1 MILSP
6 FKLLCGVGLLAIF
19 SSTISKSP
27 ALPLFV
33 SHLGGGPAAVGLIA
47 SISAGTG
54 ILFSLP
60 AGILS
65 DRIGRKR
72 MLLFSAVVF
81 ATAPFLYLVVREI
94 WQLALVRFYHG
105 LATAIFLPVAM
116 AMITDLFRKG
126 RGEKMGWFSTATLL
140 GRFMAPAMGGFV
152 LAFYTTGQTS
162 SVSGAGFHTLYLICG
177 IAGLAVFLS
186 AFFLPDPKGQCLE
199 NTGLRPHW
207 RQGIIELAGNRA
219 IMMTCTVEAAILFAY
234 GIFETFLPAHALMAG
249 LNPYQIGLC
258 LSSQIITIAL
268 AKPVMGRFSDRH
280 GRPQQILF
288 GAVAAGICI
297 AFFSLAGSFLALL
310 ALSILLGL
318 AISVVTSASAAHIA
332 DLSTENAQGSAMGIL
347 GAIMDMGHSL
357 GPLLGGL
364 LAASLGLQASFLG
377 ACTILI
383 VASILFFYLSH
394 PNGRLN
400 VPPSPQ
406 KHQIIS
412 GNS

>member
-1 MILSP
+1 MTLSP

-33 SHLGGGPAAVGLIA
+33 GHLGGGPAAVGLIA

-54 ILFSLP
+54 ILFSFP

-72 MLLFSAVVF
+72 MLIFSAIVF
-81 ATAPFLYLVVREI
+81 ATAPFLYLLVREI

-116 AMITDLFRKG
+116 AMVSDLFRKG

-140 GRFMAPAMGGFV
+140 GRFMAPALGGAI
-152 LAFYTTGQTS
+152 LGFYATDRTS
-162 SVSGAGFHTLYLICG
+162 SISDVGFHTLYLVCG
-177 IAGLAVFLS
+177 LAGLAVFFS
-186 AFFLPDPKGQCLE
+186 AFFLPDLNQNSPKNPEPRQ
-199 NTGLRPHW
+199 HW
-207 RQGIIELAGNRA
+207 RKGAKELLGNHGIML
-219 IMMTCTVEAAILFAY
+219 TCGVEAAILFAY

-280 GRPQQILF
+280 GRPQQILI

-297 AFFSLAGSFLALL
+297 AFFSIAGSFFALL

-318 AISVVTSASAAHIA
+318 TISVVTSASAAHIA
-332 DLSTENAQGSAMGIL
+332 DLSKDGAQGSAMGIL
-347 GAIMDMGHSL
+347 GSIMDMGHSL

-364 LAASLGLQASFLG
+364 LAASLGLPASFLS
-377 ACTILI
+377 ACAVLAT
-383 VASILFFYLSH
+383 ASLLFFLSQAK
-394 PNGRLN
+394 
-400 VPPSPQ
+400 PPA
-406 KHQIIS
+406 
-412 GNS
+412 

>member
-1 MILSP
+1 MAASP

-54 ILFSLP
+54 ILFSFP

-72 MLLFSAVVF
+72 MLLFSAIVF
-81 ATAPFLYLVVREI
+81 ATAPFLYLLVREL

-116 AMITDLFRKG
+116 AMVSDLFQKG

-140 GRFMAPAMGGFV
+140 GRFLAPALGGAIFG
-152 LAFYTTGQTS
+152 FYATGQTS
-162 SVSGAGFHTLYLICG
+162 SVSATGFHTLYFVCG
-177 IAGLAVFLS
+177 IAGLAVFFSL
-186 AFFLPDPKGQCLE
+186 FFLPDLNQGTPKKPGP
-199 NTGLRPHW
+199 RPHW
-207 RQGIIELAGNRA
+207 REGAKELLRHQGIML
-219 IMMTCTVEAAILFAY
+219 TCGVEAAILFAY
-234 GIFETFLPAHALMAG
+234 GIFETFLPAHALLAG

-280 GRPQQILF
+280 GRPQQILV
-288 GAVAAGICI
+288 GAIAAGICI
-297 AFFSLAGSFLALL
+297 AFFSIAGSFFILL

-332 DLSTENAQGSAMGIL
+332 DLSRDTAQGSAMGIL
-347 GAIMDMGHSL
+347 GSIMDMGHSL

-364 LAASLGLQASFLG
+364 LAASLGLPASFLG
-377 ACTILI
+377 ACAVLAT
-383 VASILFFYLSH
+383 ASLLFF
-394 PNGRLN
+394 
-400 VPPSPQ
+400 
-406 KHQIIS
+406 IS
-412 GNS
+412 QAKPAT

>member
-1 MILSP
+1 MHISP

-33 SHLGGGPAAVGLIA
+33 SHLGGGPAAVGLVA
-47 SISAGTG
+47 SISACTG
-54 ILFSLP
+54 ILFSFP

-72 MLLFSAVVF
+72 MLIFSAIVF
-81 ATAPFLYLVVREI
+81 ATAPFLYLLVREI

-116 AMITDLFRKG
+116 AMVSDLFRKG

-140 GRFMAPAMGGFV
+140 GRFMAPALGGAI
-152 LAFYTTGQTS
+152 LGFYATGQTGT
-162 SVSGAGFHTLYLICG
+162 VSGVGFHTLYLVCG
-177 IAGLAVFLS
+177 LAGLAVFFS
-186 AFFLPDPKGQCLE
+186 AFFLPNLDQNGQKNHE
-199 NTGLRPHW
+199 PRQHW
-207 RQGIIELAGNRA
+207 REGARELLGNQGIML
-219 IMMTCTVEAAILFAY
+219 TCGVEAAILFAY

-280 GRPQQILF
+280 GRPRQILV
-288 GAVAAGICI
+288 GAVAAGICV
-297 AFFSLAGSFLALL
+297 AFFSVAGSFFILL

-318 AISVVTSASAAHIA
+318 TISVVTSASAAHIA
-332 DLSTENAQGSAMGIL
+332 DLSKDGAQGSAMGIL
-347 GAIMDMGHSL
+347 GSIMDMGHSL

-364 LAASLGLQASFLG
+364 LAASFGLPASFLG
-377 ACTILI
+377 ACAVLTA
-383 VASILFFYLSH
+383 ASLLFF
-394 PNGRLN
+394 
-400 VPPSPQ
+400 
-406 KHQIIS
+406 IS
-412 GNS
+412 QAKSAA

>member
-1 MILSP
+1 MTLSP

-54 ILFSLP
+54 ILFSFP

-72 MLLFSAVVF
+72 MLVFSAVVF
-81 ATAPFLYLVVREI
+81 ATAPFFYLAVREI

-105 LATAIFLPVAM
+105 LATAIFVPVAM
-116 AMITDLFRKG
+116 AMVSDLFQES

-140 GRFMAPAMGGFV
+140 GRFMAPALGGAI
-152 LAFYTTGQTS
+152 LGLHATGQAS
-162 SVSGAGFHTLYLICG
+162 RGSDIGFHILYLICG
-177 IAGLAVFLS
+177 VAGLAVFFS
-186 AFFLPDPKGQCLE
+186 TFFLPNLTE
-199 NTGLRPHW
+199 NRPENSAPRPHW
-207 RQGIIELAGNRA
+207 REGIKELLGNRG
-219 IMMTCTVEAAILFAY
+219 IMMTCGVEAAILFAY
-234 GIFETFLPAHALMAG
+234 GTFETFLPAHALTAG

-280 GRPQQILF
+280 NRQRQIF
-288 GAVAAGICI
+288 AGAVAAGICI
-297 AFFSLAGSFLALL
+297 AFFSIAGSFVALL
-310 ALSILLGL
+310 FLSILLGL

-332 DLSTENAQGSAMGIL
+332 DLSKDGGQGSAMGIL
-347 GAIMDMGHSL
+347 GSIMDMGHSL

-364 LAASLGLQASFLG
+364 LAASLGLPASFLG
-377 ACTILI
+377 ACAVLMT
-383 VASILFFYLSH
+383 ASILFFYS
-394 PNGRLN
+394 PDQNSRLN
-400 VPPSPQ
+400 IHPPKKQ
-406 KHQIIS
+406 HILS

>member
-1 MILSP
+1 MTLSP

-47 SISAGTG
+47 SISACTG
-54 ILFSLP
+54 ILCSFP

-72 MLLFSAVVF
+72 MLLFSALVF

-105 LATAIFLPVAM
+105 LATAIFVPVAM
-116 AMITDLFRKG
+116 AMVSDLFQKG

-140 GRFMAPAMGGFV
+140 GRFMAPALGGAI
-152 LAFYTTGQTS
+152 LGFYATDQAS
-162 SVSGAGFHTLYLICG
+162 NVSTVGFHTLYLVCG
-177 IAGLAVFLS
+177 IAGLAVFFS
-186 AFFLPDPKGQCLE
+186 AFFLPDLNRGDPKKPAP
-199 NTGLRPHW
+199 RPHW
-207 RQGIIELAGNRA
+207 REGVTELLGNRA
-219 IMMTCTVEAAILFAY
+219 IMLTCGVEAAILFAY

-249 LNPYQIGLC
+249 LNPYQVGLC
-258 LSSQIITIAL
+258 LASQIITIAL

-280 GRPQQILF
+280 GRPRQILF

-297 AFFSLAGSFLALL
+297 AFFSIAGSFVALL

-332 DLSTENAQGSAMGIL
+332 DLSKNTAQGSAMGIL
-347 GAIMDMGHSL
+347 GSIMDMGHSL

-364 LAASLGLQASFLG
+364 LAATLGLPASFLG
-377 ACTILI
+377 ACVVLAATSL
-383 VASILFFYLSH
+383 LFF
-394 PNGRLN
+394 
-400 VPPSPQ
+400 
-406 KHQIIS
+406 IS
-412 GNS
+412 QTRAAA

>member
-1 MILSP
+1 MAVSP
-6 FKLLCGVGLLAIF
+6 FKILCGVGLLAIF

-54 ILFSLP
+54 ILFSFP

-72 MLLFSAVVF
+72 MLIFSAIVF
-81 ATAPFLYLVVREI
+81 ATAPFLYLLVREI

-116 AMITDLFRKG
+116 AMVSDLFQKG

-140 GRFMAPAMGGFV
+140 GRFMAPALGGAI
-152 LAFYTTGQTS
+152 LGFYATDQAT
-162 SVSGAGFHTLYLICG
+162 GFHTLYLVCG

-186 AFFLPDPKGQCLE
+186 LFCLPALNQSTPQK
-199 NTGLRPHW
+199 TGPHPHW
-207 RQGIIELAGNRA
+207 REGIKELLGNRG
-219 IMMTCTVEAAILFAY
+219 IMMTCAVEAAILFAY
-234 GIFETFLPAHALMAG
+234 GTFETFLPAHALKAG

-268 AKPVMGRFSDRH
+268 AKPVMGRFSDHH
-280 GRPQQILF
+280 GRPQQILV

-297 AFFSLAGSFLALL
+297 AFLSIADSFLVLL

-318 AISVVTSASAAHIA
+318 TISVVTSASAAHIA
-332 DLSTENAQGSAMGIL
+332 DQSKDGAQGSAMGIL
-347 GAIMDMGHSL
+347 GSIMDIGHSL
-357 GPLLGGL
+357 GPLLGGI
-364 LAASLGLQASFLG
+364 LAASFGLPASFLG
-377 ACTILI
+377 ACTVLAA
-383 VASILFFYLSH
+383 ASLLFF
-394 PNGRLN
+394 
-400 VPPSPQ
+400 
-406 KHQIIS
+406 IS
-412 GNS
+412 QARPAA

>member
-1 MILSP
+1 MAAFP

-54 ILFSLP
+54 ILFSFP

-72 MLLFSAVVF
+72 MLLISAIVF
-81 ATAPFLYLVVREI
+81 ATAPFLYLLVREI

-116 AMITDLFRKG
+116 AMVSDLFQKG
-126 RGEKMGWFSTATLL
+126 RGEKMGWFSTATLI
-140 GRFMAPAMGGFV
+140 GRFMAPALGGAI
-152 LAFYTTGQTS
+152 LGFYATDQIG
-162 SVSGAGFHTLYLICG
+162 SVSTAGFHTLYLVCG
-177 IAGLAVFLS
+177 IAGLAVFFS
-186 AFFLPDPKGQCLE
+186 AFFLPDLNQGDSKKP
-199 NTGLRPHW
+199 TPRPHW
-207 RQGIIELAGNRA
+207 REGAKELLRNRG
-219 IMMTCTVEAAILFAY
+219 IMMTCAVEAAILFAY
-234 GIFETFLPAHALMAG
+234 GTFETFLPAHALKAG
-249 LNPYQIGLC
+249 LDPYQIGLC

-280 GRPQQILF
+280 GRPQQIWV

-297 AFFSLAGSFLALL
+297 AFLSIADSFLILL

-318 AISVVTSASAAHIA
+318 TISVVTSASAAHIA
-332 DLSTENAQGSAMGIL
+332 DQSKDGAQGSAMGIL
-347 GAIMDMGHSL
+347 GSIMDMGHSL
-357 GPLLGGL
+357 GPLMGGI
-364 LAASLGLQASFLG
+364 LAATLGLPASFLG
-377 ACTILI
+377 ACI
-383 VASILFFYLSH
+383 VLATASLLFF
-394 PNGRLN
+394 
-400 VPPSPQ
+400 
-406 KHQIIS
+406 IS
-412 GNS
+412 QARTAT

>member
-1 MILSP
+1 MAASP

-54 ILFSLP
+54 ILFSFP

-65 DRIGRKR
+65 DKIGRKR
-72 MLLFSAVVF
+72 MLLFSAIVF
-81 ATAPFLYLVVREI
+81 ATAPFLYLVVREL

-116 AMITDLFRKG
+116 AMVSDLFQKG

-140 GRFMAPAMGGFV
+140 GRFMAPALGGAI
-152 LAFYTTGQTS
+152 LGFYAAGQTS
-162 SVSGAGFHTLYLICG
+162 SVSATGFHILYLACG
-177 IAGLAVFLS
+177 IAGLAVFFSL
-186 AFFLPDPKGQCLE
+186 FFLPDLSQSTPKKPGPP
-199 NTGLRPHW
+199 PHW
-207 RQGIIELAGNRA
+207 RAGAEELLQHKGIML
-219 IMMTCTVEAAILFAY
+219 TCGVEAAILFAY
-234 GIFETFLPAHALMAG
+234 GIFETFLPARALMAG

-280 GRPQQILF
+280 GRPQQILV

-297 AFFSLAGSFLALL
+297 AFFSIAGSFIALL

-318 AISVVTSASAAHIA
+318 TISVVTSASAAHIA
-332 DLSTENAQGSAMGIL
+332 DLSKDGAQGSAMGIL
-347 GAIMDMGHSL
+347 GSIMDMGHSL

-364 LAASLGLQASFLG
+364 LAASLGLPASFLG
-377 ACTILI
+377 ACAVLAT
-383 VASILFFYLSH
+383 ASLLFF
-394 PNGRLN
+394 
-400 VPPSPQ
+400 
-406 KHQIIS
+406 IS
-412 GNS
+412 QTKPAA

>member
-1 MILSP
+1 MTLSP

-47 SISAGTG
+47 SISACTG
-54 ILFSLP
+54 ILFSFP

-72 MLLFSAVVF
+72 MLLFSALVF

-94 WQLALVRFYHG
+94 WQLAMVRFYHG
-105 LATAIFLPVAM
+105 LATAIFVPVAM
-116 AMITDLFRKG
+116 AMVSDLFQKG

-140 GRFMAPAMGGFV
+140 GRFMAPALGGAI
-152 LAFYTTGQTS
+152 LGFYATDQAG
-162 SVSGAGFHTLYLICG
+162 SVSTVGFHTLYLVCG
-177 IAGLAVFLS
+177 IAGLTVFFS
-186 AFFLPDPKGQCLE
+186 AFFLPNLNRGDPKE
-199 NTGLRPHW
+199 PAPRPHW
-207 RQGIIELAGNRA
+207 REGVTELLGNRA
-219 IMMTCTVEAAILFAY
+219 IMLTCGVEAAILFAY

-258 LSSQIITIAL
+258 LASQIITIAL
-268 AKPVMGRFSDRH
+268 AKPAMGRFSDRH
-280 GRPQQILF
+280 GRPRQILC

-297 AFFSLAGSFLALL
+297 AFFSIAGSFLMLL

-332 DLSTENAQGSAMGIL
+332 DLSKTTAQGSAMGIL
-347 GAIMDMGHSL
+347 GSVMDMGHSL
-357 GPLLGGL
+357 GPLLGGI
-364 LAASLGLQASFLG
+364 LAATLGLPASFLG
-377 ACTILI
+377 ACVVLAA
-383 VASILFFYLSH
+383 ASLLFF
-394 PNGRLN
+394 
-400 VPPSPQ
+400 
-406 KHQIIS
+406 IS
-412 GNS
+412 QARTAA

>member
-1 MILSP
+1 MAASP

-54 ILFSLP
+54 ILFSFP

-72 MLLFSAVVF
+72 MLLFSAIVF
-81 ATAPFLYLVVREI
+81 ATAPFLYLLVREL

-116 AMITDLFRKG
+116 AMVSDLFQKG

-140 GRFMAPAMGGFV
+140 GRFLAPALGGAIFG
-152 LAFYTTGQTS
+152 FYATGQTS
-162 SVSGAGFHTLYLICG
+162 SVSATGFHTLYFVCG
-177 IAGLAVFLS
+177 IAGLAVFFSL
-186 AFFLPDPKGQCLE
+186 FFLPDLNQGTPKKPGP
-199 NTGLRPHW
+199 RPHW
-207 RQGIIELAGNRA
+207 REGAKELLRHQGIML
-219 IMMTCTVEAAILFAY
+219 TCGVEAAILFAY
-234 GIFETFLPAHALMAG
+234 GIFETFLPAHALLAG

-280 GRPQQILF
+280 GRPQQILV

-297 AFFSLAGSFLALL
+297 AFFSIAGSFFILL

-332 DLSTENAQGSAMGIL
+332 DLSRDTAQGSAMGIL
-347 GAIMDMGHSL
+347 GSIMDMGHSL

-364 LAASLGLQASFLG
+364 LAASLGLPASFLG
-377 ACTILI
+377 ACAVLAT
-383 VASILFFYLSH
+383 ASLLFF
-394 PNGRLN
+394 
-400 VPPSPQ
+400 
-406 KHQIIS
+406 IS
-412 GNS
+412 QAKPAT

>member
-1 MILSP
+1 MSISP

-33 SHLGGGPAAVGLIA
+33 GHLGGGPAAVGLIA
-47 SISAGTG
+47 SISASTG
-54 ILFSLP
+54 ILCSFP

-72 MLLFSAVVF
+72 MLLFSALVF
-81 ATAPFLYLVVREI
+81 ATAPFLYLVVQEI

-105 LATAIFLPVAM
+105 LATAIFVPVAM
-116 AMITDLFRKG
+116 AMVADLFEKG

-140 GRFMAPAMGGFV
+140 GRFMAPALGGAILGV
-152 LAFYTTGQTS
+152 YALDQA
-162 SVSGAGFHTLYLICG
+162 AGFHTLYLICG
-177 IAGLAVFLS
+177 LAGLAVFCS
-186 AFFLPDPKGQCLE
+186 AFFLPDLTRSAPVSPGPRQ
-199 NTGLRPHW
+199 HW
-207 RQGIIELAGNRA
+207 REGVTELLGNRG
-219 IMMTCTVEAAILFAY
+219 ILLTCGVEAAILFAY
-234 GIFETFLPAHALMAG
+234 GIFETFLPAHALLAG

-258 LSSQIITIAL
+258 LSSQVITIAL

-280 GRPQQILF
+280 GRPGQILC

-318 AISVVTSASAAHIA
+318 TISVVTSASAAHIA
-332 DLSTENAQGSAMGIL
+332 DLSKATSQGSAMGIL
-347 GAIMDMGHSL
+347 GSIMDLGHSL

-364 LAASLGLQASFLG
+364 LAASLGLPASFLG
-377 ACTILI
+377 AGVVLAA
-383 VASILFFYLSH
+383 ASLLFFLS
-394 PNGRLN
+394 RTR
-400 VPPSPQ
+400 SAA
-406 KHQIIS
+406 
-412 GNS
+412 